1 MKDRHK
7 MSYKWQ
13 QGMSS
18 APLSGILKV
27 NTADQCQTSSI
38 DLAHS
43 FQKPNNALMPLTIGK
58 FLFKK
63 CTIPQMLQ
71 GFPQEHSGGWPLG
84 KPMMSDVTIIGSANT
99 AGQLCDIVM
108 ITSCW
113 KSAGNCWK
121 PSWARLNNS
130 TAYPSISYVRQ
141 TFYSRPMAGMCRPSF
156 RVFTGNMFKELQ
168 SVLDDTGVD

>member
-1 MKDRHK
+1 MKDLHK

-38 DLAHS
+38 NLAHS
-43 FQKPNNALMPLTIGK
+43 FQKPNNALLPLTNGK

-71 GFPQEHSGGWPLG
+71 GFPQEHSGG
-84 KPMMSDVTIIGSANT
+84 
-99 AGQLCDIVM
+99 
-108 ITSCW
+108 
-113 KSAGNCWK
+113 
-121 PSWARLNNS
+121 
-130 TAYPSISYVRQ
+130 
-141 TFYSRPMAGMCRPSF
+141 
-156 RVFTGNMFKELQ
+156 
-168 SVLDDTGVD
+168 

>member
-7 MSYKWQ
+7 MSCKWQ

-38 DLAHS
+38 NLAHS
-43 FQKPNNALMPLTIGK
+43 FQKPNNALLPLTIGK

-71 GFPQEHSGGWPLG
+71 GFPQEHSGG
-84 KPMMSDVTIIGSANT
+84 
-99 AGQLCDIVM
+99 
-108 ITSCW
+108 
-113 KSAGNCWK
+113 
-121 PSWARLNNS
+121 
-130 TAYPSISYVRQ
+130 
-141 TFYSRPMAGMCRPSF
+141 
-156 RVFTGNMFKELQ
+156 
-168 SVLDDTGVD
+168 